1 VLEEFEERMDTEVRR
16 QEKIDR
22 VDIYPKE
29 ENTGYAIV
37 NSHNFKSI
45 FIQE

>member
-22 VDIYPKE
+22 ADIYSKG
-29 ENTGYAIV
+29 ENTGYATV